1 MPETDGLGMRVES
14 CRVRSQGLGCQ
25 AIAEKPGSESGLFI
39 RSLPGVRKFRK
50 RPFWNAPAGNRMLA
64 IGGLTRRDGSQRTA
78 KGCHS
83 ERLRQPAKA
92 FGFR

>member
-39 RSLPGVRKFRK
+39 RSLPGSKIQEEAFLER
-50 RPFWNAPAGNRMLA
+50 
-64 IGGLTRRDGSQRTA
+64 TRG
-78 KGCHS
+78 
-83 ERLRQPAKA
+83 E
-92 FGFR
+92 

>member
-83 ERLRQPAKA
+83 ERLR
-92 FGFR
+92 